1 MACNKCNCEEFTR
14 QRLEL
19 VKQALGLSGNFHD
32 GTMLIYIT
40 EVESFLRDAGVPAKE
55 IYSARTTGL
64 IARGVSDLWN
74 YGNEGKAQLSPYF
87 IARTA
92 QLKLDGDE

>member
-1 MACNKCNCEEFTR
+1 MACKCNCEEFTR

-32 GTMLIYIT
+32 ATLQVYIV
-40 EVESFLRDAGVPAKE
+40 EVESFLKDAGVPAKE

-64 IARGVSDLWN
+64 IARGVSDLWD
-74 YGNEGKAQLSPYF
+74 YGNDGKATLSPYF
-87 IARTA
+87 ISRAN
-92 QLKLDGDE
+92 QLRIGGDD